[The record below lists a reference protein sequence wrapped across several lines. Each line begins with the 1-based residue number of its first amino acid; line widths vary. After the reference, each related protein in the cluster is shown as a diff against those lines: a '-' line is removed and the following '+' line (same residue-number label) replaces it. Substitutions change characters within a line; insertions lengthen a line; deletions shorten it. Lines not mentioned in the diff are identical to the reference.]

1 MACLLLQS
9 WVFGQRERFTHGL
22 CVCQVQNKQNLSP
35 MDQWPKRGKSISTS
49 YWALIFVHFDNK
61 IKTSDARIVDSVQV
75 KSIFGSFWA
84 GPQHTHTI
92 FYAALLGWALDF
104 HPCPFFW
111 DSPNSTGIVLLFVLV
126 RWVAAEISLSSSCCQ
141 CGYDKGNGLNG
152 SQNDPEKVCKSAQ
165 GRAVSREIYC
175 VSREDEVQF
184 YKVARRNAKL
194 GARMNN
200 KVISKNFSSEY

>member
-1 MACLLLQS
+1 LSAWPLTFTLESPLKCAQNQLMACLLLQS

-104 HPCPFFW
+104 NPCPFFW
-111 DSPNSTGIVLLFVLV
+111 DSPQLHWHCSVVCLG
-126 RWVAAEISLSSSCCQ
+126 SLSS
-141 CGYDKGNGLNG
+141 
-152 SQNDPEKVCKSAQ
+152 
-165 GRAVSREIYC
+165 
-175 VSREDEVQF
+175 
-184 YKVARRNAKL
+184 RRNFIKFIL
-194 GARMNN
+194 LPVRIWQREWVKWKPKRPRKSMQKCTREGS
-200 KVISKNFSSEY
+200 VSWDILCL